1 MSSHTACEEGA
12 GDAGSDGSWHLCQP
26 MPLSVPLAPTVS
38 KVPDSD
44 LVRSKLP
51 STHQLPLAGILRVQV
66 GCSCLPS
73 LLTNSTSLLRQ
84 ELPDALC

>member
-1 MSSHTACEEGA
+1 
-12 GDAGSDGSWHLCQP
+12 

-44 LVRSKLP
+44 LVRSELP

-66 GCSCLPS
+66 GCSCLHS
-73 LLTNSTSLLRQ
+73 LLTNFTSLVTSLHRQ
-84 ELPDALC
+84 ELPEALC